1 METNKL
7 QNLNEALLFFYNEP
21 VTIKKLAKLLDAT
34 FDEINS
40 ALQSLKSRHQSTGL
54 SVIVTEVDAQLVAII
69 NDEDILNKI
78 DKSTD
83 KNQLTPAVLETL
95 AVVLYLG
102 SASEATIDSV
112 RGVRSSRT
120 LRRLL
125 RRGYLDLSNEDY
137 VISAEGLKQLGI
149 TNQSDIPDRDAV
161 KLKLNAIANN
171 EAND

>member
-1 METNKL
+1 
-7 QNLNEALLFFYNEP
+7 
-21 VTIKKLAKLLDAT
+21 
-34 FDEINS
+34 
-40 ALQSLKSRHQSTGL
+40 
-54 SVIVTEVDAQLVAII
+54 
-69 NDEDILNKI
+69 
-78 DKSTD
+78 
-83 KNQLTPAVLETL
+83 
-95 AVVLYLG
+95 
-102 SASEATIDSV
+102 
-112 RGVRSSRT
+112 SSRT